1 MDNNKKYMILVEG
14 IADKKF
20 IKDYIKFQYKIDTD
34 INDNIIIEENG
45 GNSFNDYNIN
55 NIKKYIDNNYK
66 LAVIFDADDNFEE
79 SKNNIKRNLNID
91 DNNIFLFPNNN
102 SLGTLED
109 LLSNIAV
116 IKDIINC
123 FDEYTN
129 CITSIPET
137 VNPAKKAK
145 IYAYLESIKS
155 YDKKTIKEDK
165 RDYTNNNFWNLNDEY
180 LNSLKEF
187 FDSI

>member
-1 MDNNKKYMILVEG
+1 MK
-14 IADKKF
+14 
-20 IKDYIKFQYKIDTD
+20 T
-34 INDNIIIEENG
+34 
-45 GNSFNDYNIN
+45 
-55 NIKKYIDNNYK
+55 
-66 LAVIFDADDNFEE
+66 
-79 SKNNIKRNLNID
+79 NLDID

-123 FDEYTN
+123 FDKYTN

-137 VNPAKKAK
+137 VIPAKKAK

-165 RDYTNNNFWNLNDEY
+165 RDYTNNNLWNLNDKY
-180 LNSLKEF
+180 LNPLKEF